1 MQTADSAI
9 ALVRSSTD
17 SALAQVY
24 LGNPVRAWLVAL
36 AVFAVVFGGLLLV
49 RWLVTRR
56 LSRLAAHTRTQIDDY
71 VLALLGHTR
80 YTFLLVVAL
89 AAALKTLR
97 LPPRIAGLVM
107 PLARLAV
114 IVQLGLWLNELVTLY
129 IARIVRQR
137 TATDVASVTT
147 IHALGMVARLTLWV
161 IVFLAVLRNF
171 GVDITA
177 MVTALGIGGIAVAL
191 AVQNILGDLLASL
204 SIVLDKPFV
213 VGDFIAV
220 DTYLGT
226 VEEIGLK
233 TTRLKSLGGE
243 RIIMS
248 NADLLKARIRN
259 YRQQRERRVV
269 FTFGLEY
276 GAPPEVLRQVPELV
290 RQVITSQEQTR
301 FDRSHFLKFGDSSL
315 DFETVYYVLVPEY
328 NSYMDIQQRINLEL
342 YERVQALGA
351 SFAFPTR
358 TVLVRGD
365 GVEEGGLV
373 GALGAPKEEARDG

>member
-9 ALVRSSTD
+9 LLVRQSAD
-17 SALAQVY
+17 SALAHLY
-24 LGNPVRAWLVAL
+24 FGNPVRAWLLAL
-36 AVFAVVFGGLLLV
+36 GVFVAVFAGLLLA

-56 LSRLAAHTRTQIDDY
+56 LTRLAAHTRTQIDDY

-80 YTFLLVVAL
+80 YTFVLIVAL
-89 AAALKTLR
+89 ASALKVLV

-114 IVQLGLWLNELVTLY
+114 IVQVGLWLSELISLY
-129 IARIVRQR
+129 LARIVARK

-147 IHALGMVARLTLWV
+147 IRALGMVARLTLWL
-161 IVFLAVLRNF
+161 IVFLAVLKNF

-248 NADLLKARIRN
+248 NTDMLKARIRN
-259 YRQQRERRVV
+259 YKQMQERRIV

-290 RQVITSQEQTR
+290 KQVVTSQAQTR

-315 DFETVYYVLVPEY
+315 DFETVYYVLVPDY
-328 NSYMDIQQRINLEL
+328 NVYMDIQQRINLEL
-342 YERVQALGA
+342 YERIQALGA

-358 TVLVRGD
+358 RVLIR
-365 GVEEGGLV
+365 EEGEELV
-373 GALGAPKEEARDG
+373 AAEREKGVSVSG

>member
-1 MQTADSAI
+1 MQTDSAI
-9 ALVRSSTD
+9 ELVRE
-17 SALAQVY
+17 SATSVLGRVY
-24 LGNPVRAWLVAL
+24 LGNTLRAWLLAL
-36 AVFAVVFGGLLLV
+36 AVFAVAFGGLLLA
-49 RWLVTRR
+49 RYLVTRR
-56 LSRLAAHTRTQIDDY
+56 LTRLAAHTRTQIDDY
-71 VLALLGHTR
+71 VLTLLGHTR
-80 YTFLLVVAL
+80 YTFVLIVAL
-89 AAALKTLR
+89 AAALKVLV
-97 LPPRIAGLVM
+97 LPARVAGLVM

-114 IVQLGLWLNELVTLY
+114 IIQVGLWLNELIALY
-129 IARIVRQR
+129 LARLTAQK

-147 IHALGMVARLTLWV
+147 IRAIAMVARLTLWL

-191 AVQNILGDLLASL
+191 AVQNVLGDLLASL

-243 RIIMS
+243 RIVIS

-259 YRQQRERRVV
+259 YKQQQERRVV
-269 FTFGLEY
+269 FTFGVEY
-276 GAPPEVLRQVPELV
+276 GAPAAVLRQIPETV
-290 RQVITSQEQTR
+290 KQVITSLEQTR

-315 DFETVYYVLVPEY
+315 DFETVYYVLAPDY
-328 NSYMDIQQRINLEL
+328 NLYMDIQQRINLEL
-342 YERVQALGA
+342 YDRIQALGA

-358 TVLVRGD
+358 TVLIRSE
-365 GVEEGGLV
+365 VEGLV
-373 GALGAPKEEARDG
+373 PAGREAANAER